1 MPQQDSAIPSPDL
14 GATYVELDGLTIISI
29 KPYSYLH
36 LLGILF
42 GGLIFAGIGFW
53 MFHNARVPPMFLL
66 FMSGFLLL
74 FILVPAYMTIFTA
87 DVFVISTDK
96 LEKRW
101 SCKPFH
107 RCSQIPRSEIQSV
120 RVNSRQVRTK
130 NGSRTVW
137 FVELAKTDGKSST
150 LINGGD
156 IKRLN
161 LASDYLNKAL
171 FGQHAPPPPAKSL

>member
-1 MPQQDSAIPSPDL
+1 MPQQDSTTPSPDP

-29 KPYSYLH
+29 KPYTPLH
-36 LLGILF
+36 LLAILL
-42 GGLIFAGIGFW
+42 GGLLFAGIGFW
-53 MFHNARVPPMFLL
+53 MFNHSGVPPMFLL
-66 FMSGFLLL
+66 LMSGFLLL
-74 FILVPAYMTIFTA
+74 FILVPAYMTLFTA
-87 DVFVISTDK
+87 DVFVISADK

-107 RCSQIPRSEIQSV
+107 RCSQFPRGEIQSV
-120 RVNSRQVRTK
+120 RVNSMQVRTK

-137 FVELAKTDGKSST
+137 FLELTKTDGKSSR

-156 IKRLN
+156 LKRLH

-171 FGQHAPPPPAKSL
+171 FPSSTLPTP